1 MNICFADGPHYL
13 NDGGTLMLANMDRYL
28 KMIAGFDLEN
38 FEETYADLKY
48 FDTKFDKLGYA
59 LASTGHSS

>member
-1 MNICFADGPHYL
+1 M
-13 NDGGTLMLANMDRYL
+13 ANMDRYL